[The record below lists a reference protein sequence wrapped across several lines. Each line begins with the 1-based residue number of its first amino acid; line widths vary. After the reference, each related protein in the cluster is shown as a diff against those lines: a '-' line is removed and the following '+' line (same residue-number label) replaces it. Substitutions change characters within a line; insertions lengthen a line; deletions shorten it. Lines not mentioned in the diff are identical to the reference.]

1 MCVPCR
7 GRRGRGACRVGTKL
21 RLELSNTRFARFLL
35 HPVTKVTLAV
45 AVIGLVCGAGVFS
58 YYYEKFA
65 RLIDRRLA
73 SGVFARTSKIY
84 AAPELI
90 SIEQDAAADELAV
103 RLRRAGYSEN
113 KTNRVGWYQEV
124 PGGLEIF
131 PGPDSYFQDEPV
143 LIRLAGRKIQRI
155 ISLKDNSEQQ
165 GYELEPELIT
175 NLFDRSREKRRL
187 VRFEDLPPDLVNA
200 ILAAEDRSFF
210 QHPGFDF
217 LRLIKVAYEDI
228 RAGDRTA
235 AGGASTL
242 TQQTARLFFLTPVRT
257 FRRKA
262 AEALIALQ
270 LERRLTKQQIFEF
283 YCNQIYMG
291 QRGSFSIHGVEEA
304 SLVYFGK
311 DVRQLT
317 LPEAAF
323 LAGFLRG
330 PAVYDPYRHPERALE
345 RRNRIL
351 EAMAKIGA
359 ISPEQRDE
367 AMETPLKVVPQFVET
382 GDAPYFVDLV
392 REQLLERFSEKELIG
407 SSYRIYTTLDL
418 SLQRA
423 ASEAVRA
430 GIKLVDEQLAK
441 KKSRQGWPKP
451 QVALVAID
459 PHSGE
464 VKALV
469 GGRAYGVSQLNHA
482 MAMRQPGSVF
492 KPFVYAAAFNS
503 ALDGASPVITPV
515 TVVDDSPT
523 TFVYDGGIYEP
534 NNYQEKFRGN
544 VEAQD
549 ALAHSLNVATVKIG
563 EMTGFD
569 KVVKLAQDAGLKT
582 PRATPSVALGSY
594 ESTPLEMSGAYTV
607 FANGGLRVDPFMI
620 RLIKTPE
627 GQVAEEHK
635 TQPREV
641 IDARLA
647 GLMTAMLENV
657 VQRGTGAGVRARGFT
672 APAAG
677 KTGTSHDGWFAGYTS
692 NLLCIVWV
700 GFDDN
705 RELPLGGA
713 ASALPIWTEF
723 MKRAAALR
731 AYRNM
736 VAFTEPPGLARV
748 EIDPASNQLATAFCP
763 ERRPTVFVEG
773 SQPGQLCPLHAMQ
786 YLARPNLP
794 PPLMTGVAP
803 APGDGMASRALPPAA
818 AASPGTVTALPPAAA
833 LPAAGAASPAD
844 AAKKKKGVLGRI
856 FGALAGSGDKEPP
869 KEKEKQK
876 QP

>member
-1 MCVPCR
+1 M
-7 GRRGRGACRVGTKL
+7 
-21 RLELSNTRFARFLL
+21 
-35 HPVTKVTLAV
+35 LAA

-58 YYYEKFA
+58 YYYDRFA
-65 RLIDRRLA
+65 RLIDRRL
-73 SGVFARTSKIY
+73 SGGVFARTSKIF
-84 AAPELI
+84 AAPEAVFVD
-90 SIEQDAAADELAV
+90 QDAGAAELTA

-131 PGPDSYFQDEPV
+131 PGPDSYYQDEPA

-155 ISLKDNSEQQ
+155 ISLKDNTEQQ

-200 ILAAEDRSFF
+200 ILAAEDRGFF
-210 QHPGFDF
+210 QHSGIDF
-217 LRLIKVAYEDI
+217 LRLIKAAYDDI
-228 RAGDRTA
+228 RAGNRA
-235 AGGASTL
+235 QGASTL
-242 TQQTARLFFLTPVRT
+242 TQQLARGFFLTPVRT
-257 FRRKA
+257 FKRKL
-262 AEALIALQ
+262 AEAMIATQ

-283 YCNQIYMG
+283 YCNHIYMG
-291 QRGSFSIHGVEEA
+291 QRGSFSINGVAEA
-304 SLVYFGK
+304 SLAYFGK

-330 PAVYDPYRHPERALE
+330 PAIYDPYRHPDRARE

-351 EAMAKIGA
+351 DSMARIGA

-367 AMETPLKVVPQFVET
+367 AMETPLRVIPQFVEM

-392 REQLLERFSEKELIG
+392 REQLLERFSEKELIS

-459 PHSGE
+459 PHSGD

-503 ALDGASPVITPV
+503 ALDGASPVITPI
-515 TVVDDSPT
+515 TIVDDSPT

-582 PRATPSVALGSY
+582 PRATPAVALGSY
-594 ESTPLEMSGAYTV
+594 ESTPLEIAGAYTV
-607 FANGGLRVDPFMI
+607 FANGGARVDPFMI

-677 KTGTSHDGWFAGYTS
+677 KTGTSHDGWFAGYTT

-700 GFDDN
+700 GFDDY
-705 RELPLGGA
+705 RELPLSGA
-713 ASALPIWTEF
+713 QSALPIWTEF

-736 VAFTEPPGLARV
+736 VAFAEPPGLARV

-773 SQPGQLCPLHAMQ
+773 SQPGQLCPLHAVQ

-794 PPLMTGVAP
+794 LPLMTGGAP
-803 APGDGMASRALPPAA
+803 VPGEGMASRALPPPAP
-818 AASPGTVTALPPAAA
+818 ASPGAATALPPAAA
-833 LPAAGAASPAD
+833 MPAAAAPAPAD

-856 FGALAGSGDKEPP
+856 FGALAGSGNKEPS